1 MDWKTASTSHLNNV
15 FFWHNYCDISISLIQ
30 FFIMAGHGDNK
41 KQGSAGPGSSNQ
53 SHQPFVH
60 GDEKNPHSSHNRPST
75 GEESALEQA
84 KSIKIGRNLP
94 DGITKEKVGPL
105 RTEGRKF
112 NLVVDDVPYLIKA
125 SPFSFN
131 GERRFYVS
139 VNDSAE
145 HVFTWDSELKRLRAI
160 DDNAG
165 ILPEPVETAI
175 SDKLQSKQ
183 R

>member
-1 MDWKTASTSHLNNV
+1 
-15 FFWHNYCDISISLIQ
+15 
-30 FFIMAGHGDNK
+30 MAERGDNN
-41 KQGSAGPGSSNQ
+41 KQGSEGFGSSDQ

-60 GDEKNPHSSHNRPST
+60 GMEKQPLSNPDRQGK
-75 GEESALEQA
+75 GEESASELA
-84 KSIKIGRNLP
+84 KSIKMGGDRH
-94 DGITKEKVGPL
+94 DGITKEKVGRL

-112 NLVVDDVPYLIKA
+112 NLVVDDVPYLVKA

-145 HVFTWDSELKRLRAI
+145 HVFTWDFELKRLRAI

-165 ILPEPVETAI
+165 VLPEPVETAI